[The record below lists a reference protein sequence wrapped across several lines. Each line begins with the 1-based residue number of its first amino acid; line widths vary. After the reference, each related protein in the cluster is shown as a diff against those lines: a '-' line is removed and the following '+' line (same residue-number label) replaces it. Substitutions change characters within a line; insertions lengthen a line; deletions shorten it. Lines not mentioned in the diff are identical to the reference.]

1 MVSSSNVQGVSP
13 EIKPGRLDAG
23 QYEQNF
29 SDIHPP
35 LDSHQASIEAG
46 RCYFCFDAP
55 CMTACPTSIDIPLFI
70 RQIATGNTTGAA
82 DTIFQQNIMGGMCAR
97 VCPTETLCE
106 EACVRNGCEEKPV
119 KIGLLQRFSTD
130 AYMENDLHPFQR
142 AIDTGK
148 KIAVV
153 GAGPAGLSCAHRLAS
168 LGHDVTV
175 YDAREKSGGLNEFGI
190 ASYKSTENFAQR
202 EVDFILS
209 IGGISIKN
217 GVALGRDIDLD
228 ALRQDFDAVFL
239 GMGMGGVNDLGLEG
253 EDMDGVMNAIDYIA
267 ELRQSA
273 DLSSL
278 PVGRHVVVIGG
289 GMTAVDI
296 AVQTRLLG
304 AENVT
309 LVYRRGPEQMKA
321 SEFEQHLAKIKGV
334 KIIQWAKP
342 VELISENNAVRAIR
356 FDYTEMDAQGKLAA
370 TGEQFDLAADMVF
383 KAIGQ
388 KFINTVFNQSEAPE
402 LKNSRMVVDDDRRTS
417 LAGVWAGGDCI
428 DGGEDLTV
436 AAVEDGKVAAMSID
450 QFLQANN

>member
-1 MVSSSNVQGVSP
+1 MVSSANIYGISS
-13 EIKPGRLDAG
+13 GRLDAG

-35 LDSHQASIEAG
+35 LNPHQASIEAS

-130 AYMENDLHPFQR
+130 AYMEEDRHPFGR
-142 AIDTGK
+142 AADTGK
-148 KIAVV
+148 KVAVI

-168 LGHDVTV
+168 LGHEVTV
-175 YDAREKSGGLNEFGI
+175 YDAREKPGGLNEFGI

-209 IGGISIKN
+209 IGGISIEN
-217 GVALGRDIDLD
+217 GVALGRDIELD
-228 ALRQDFDAVFL
+228 TLRRDFDAVFL
-239 GMGMGGVNDLGLEG
+239 GMGMGDVNDLDLEG
-253 EDMDGVMNAIDYIA
+253 EDLDGVMNAIDYIA
-267 ELRQSA
+267 ELRQTS

-296 AVQTRLLG
+296 AVQTKLLG
-304 AENVT
+304 AEDVT
-309 LVYRRGPEQMKA
+309 LVYRRGQEQMKA
-321 SEFEQHLAKIKGV
+321 SVFEQHLANIKGV
-334 KIIQWAKP
+334 KIIQWGNP
-342 VELISENNAVRAIR
+342 VELVSKDNAVCAVR
-356 FDYTEMDAQGKLAA
+356 FDYTEIDEQGKLVA
-370 TGEQFDLAADMVF
+370 TGDQFELAADMVF

-388 KFINTVFNQSEAPE
+388 KFISTVFGRSEAPA
-402 LKNSRMVVDDDRRTS
+402 LKNNRMLVGDDRRTS
-417 LAGVWAGGDCI
+417 LAKVWAGGDCI

-436 AAVEDGKVAAMSID
+436 AAVEDGKVAAISID
-450 QFLQANN
+450 QFLQANK